1 MKVGVARE
9 TAPGE
14 RRVALVPEALAK
26 LTAAKLDVLVEAG
39 AGAGA
44 LIPDEAY
51 AEAGAKIVK
60 RDALYAQSDV
70 ILKVQKPSESEVR
83 RLRKGQTIVA
93 FLQPLIDPKLAATL
107 AKRGVTAISLDA
119 IPRTLSRAQTMDAL
133 SSQANVGGYKAVLI
147 AANAFGRYFP
157 LLTTAA
163 GTARPANV
171 LILGIGVAGL
181 QAIGTAR
188 RLGAVVRAYDVR
200 PETKEQ
206 AESLGAQFLVLKS
219 VADAAGEGGYARQL
233 TKDEQAAQQQELNGH
248 IAGMDIVIT
257 TAQVPGRRP
266 PLLVTKAA
274 VLAMKPGSVIVDM
287 AASSLG
293 GNVELSKPGQT
304 IVTKN
309 GVTIIAPDN
318 LPATMPVGAS
328 AFYARNISSLLL
340 GMVTDGRLNLDFS
353 DEVTAGTVISHAGKV
368 VQPATL
374 KLLEPAPKA
383 APAQRP
389 AKAEPT
395 QRAAKAAPAPRAAK
409 AEPTPRAAKAPA
421 RPAAKA
427 APAAKLAPVAATAGP
442 AAAPAAAP
450 PAPAAAKPP
459 RPANL
464 RPATPKPI
472 VAQAAAPAE
481 ARPEAPR
488 PVASS
493 APASPPT
500 RPGPVPL
507 TPMAGP
513 KATAAAT
520 PIAGPTPVSAPKPTA
535 APASAPRPAAP
546 PASPSPSPAAR
557 PAPLPTTPTP
567 PSARSSLTPSV
578 RPAPPPSAGL
588 APVVP
593 SVVSVAGSTPPAP
606 SGGPLKPRPW
616 VKARERAAAKPP
628 PAEPGPPP
636 AAPSDPETGGQE

>member
-70 ILKVQKPSESEVR
+70 ILKVQKPSESEVH

-233 TKDEQAAQQQELNGH
+233 TKDEQAAQQRELNGH

-340 GMVTDGRLNLDFS
+340 GMVKDGKLNLDFS

-374 KLLEPAPKA
+374 KLLEPAAA
-383 APAQRP
+383 APP
-389 AKAEPT
+389 TAKVT
-395 QRAAKAAPAPRAAK
+395 L
-409 AEPTPRAAKAPA
+409 PRAAKAPPTPKA
-421 RPAAKA
+421 QAIAKA
-427 APAAKLAPVAATAGP
+427 PPTQKEPPTPKAQVGP
-442 AAAPAAAP
+442 AT
-450 PAPAAAKPP
+450 KPP
-459 RPANL
+459 
-464 RPATPKPI
+464 
-472 VAQAAAPAE
+472 
-481 ARPEAPR
+481 
-488 PVASS
+488 S
-493 APASPPT
+493 APA
-500 RPGPVPL
+500 
-507 TPMAGP
+507 
-513 KATAAAT
+513 K
-520 PIAGPTPVSAPKPTA
+520 
-535 APASAPRPAAP
+535 PRPAAP
-546 PASPSPSPAAR
+546 KPIAAPKPAANAAATPTSAAPAPASTDSAPAATSTR
-557 PAPLPTTPTP
+557 PAEPPAATPAATPARPSVPPAPTPAPP
-567 PSARSSLTPSV
+567 PSARPSV
-578 RPAPPPSAGL
+578 PPTATPAPPPSPRPASPPSTRPTPPPSARTVLAPSARPAPPPSAGL

-593 SVVSVAGSTPPAP
+593 LVVPVTPSSSPA
-606 SGGPLKPRPW
+606 PLKPRPW
-616 VKARERAAAKPP
+616 VKARERSAAKAPP
-628 PAEPGPPP
+628 TEPASEPRPPTT
-636 AAPSDPETGGQE
+636 DPDTGGEA